1 MTDFDRML
9 EFFLQLLLY
18 EKVSTRVLLETFPCS
33 ILVKMRIF
41 SIKRLLRSK
50 KKTKCSRNCILLDN
64 ILLSQGLSKS
74 VYFARF

>member
-50 KKTKCSRNCILLDN
+50 KKKNAPGTVFC
-64 ILLSQGLSKS
+64 
-74 VYFARF
+74 